1 MRELHESHSI
11 IEAAEQAAAAGNY
24 ISAEELLRK
33 AALAQE
39 ARLGPIHPDLANT
52 MNNLGIVCEINGK
65 PADAEQC
72 FRRAFSIAT
81 RALGPDHPLVATSL
95 KNLREFCEA
104 RGKKLESP
112 PSPPEASQ
120 QRQPDVR
127 TRSVR
132 PLVIGAFGPVAMLIV
147 ILAVQ
152 PWLSSTG
159 RHDASPAVAIES
171 APAAPVMPRASLPV
185 EPAPAPATTHTTKTA
200 ERNETAHDSQITR
213 PAVPVR
219 PTVARARLCAEL
231 VDWSCDPPDRP
242 IPPGPLFFYT
252 QVKSTGATTLQ
263 HRWYRGDRLQQ
274 SVDFHVEPSSK
285 VGYRVFS
292 RYTMKDDSAGTW
304 RVELRTKDG
313 LLLHEERFLVQ

>member
-1 MRELHESHSI
+1 
-11 IEAAEQAAAAGNY
+11 
-24 ISAEELLRK
+24 
-33 AALAQE
+33 
-39 ARLGPIHPDLANT
+39 

-65 PADAEQC
+65 PADAEEC

-81 RALGPDHPLVATSL
+81 QALGPDHPFVATSR

-112 PSPPEASQ
+112 PPSPPETTR
-120 QRQPDVR
+120 QRQPNAR

-152 PWLSSTG
+152 PWLSSTE
-159 RHDASPAVAIES
+159 RHEASPAVAVES
-171 APAAPVMPRASLPV
+171 APATPALPRASLPV
-185 EPAPAPATTHTTKTA
+185 EPAPATTHTTKTA
-200 ERNETAHDSQITR
+200 ERNENADDSQITR
-213 PAVPVR
+213 PAVSVR

-252 QVKSTGATTLQ
+252 QVTSTGATTVQ

-274 SVDFHVEPSSK
+274 SVDFHVEASPK